1 MLWDGYARIERQ
13 RGNVSAARTVY
24 ATALQAASQ
33 ERGDGP
39 RSEDEMDIWAG
50 WAEVEFEADERE
62 RCLEVLVMAAGI
74 GNERLGERR

>member
-24 ATALQAASQ
+24 ATALQAASR

-39 RSEDEMDIWAG
+39 RSEDEMDLWAG

-74 GNERLGERR
+74 ASERLGEER